1 MMTRDVSAPNMEG
14 TPEGI
19 DDPQHFHTGRQDT

>member
-1 MMTRDVSAPNMEG
+1 MMTRDVSAADMEG
-14 TPEGI
+14 APEGI